1 MYNNLEIL
9 TSGEYSIYS
18 DVFAFGMLMW
28 EIVSRNSR
36 PFGGNLGWIEIASK
50 IKKGKRPTI
59 PIDCPIQ
66 IKNLIER
73 CWNQEAKQR
82 LTMQQIIE
90 YLQNLSKPQN
100 QYVDNSIS
108 QVLNQQK
115 SDSTQQQQQYKE
127 IITSNPNDLN
137 NNNNKKQ
144 TLRMKQ
150 KQNLE
155 IYLKEIGIEI
165 EEDDE
170 EWQQVIDTFVSQKI
184 TPNVLKSVNVEDLE
198 KSFEK
203 LKIAI
208 GFQSQLLAAIKAS
221 KVCVEVEILAF
232 IFLVLTI
239 LLNCCFILFIVN
251 KTIFWKKKIGAEAIT
266 FYFPKL

>member
-1 MYNNLEIL
+1 
-9 TSGEYSIYS
+9 
-18 DVFAFGMLMW
+18 MW
-28 EIVSRNSR
+28 EIASRNSR
-36 PFGGNLGWIEIASK
+36 PFGNAEWFEIASK
-50 IKKGKRPTI
+50 IKKGKRPII
-59 PIDCPIQ
+59 PIDCPMQ

-82 LTMQQIIE
+82 PTMQQIIE
-90 YLQNLSKPQN
+90 YLNKPQN
-100 QYVDNSIS
+100 QYVDNSMS

-115 SDSTQQQQQYKE
+115 SESTQQQQQQYKE
-127 IITSNPNDLN
+127 IIPSNANNL

-155 IYLKEIGIEI
+155 SYLKEIGIEI
-165 EEDDE
+165 EEEDE
-170 EWQQVIDTFVSQKI
+170 ELQQIIDIFVIQRI
-184 TPNVLKSVNVEDLE
+184 TPNVLKTVNVEDLE

-221 KVCVEVEILAF
+221 KVGVEVEILVF
-232 IFLVLTI
+232 V
-239 LLNCCFILFIVN
+239 
-251 KTIFWKKKIGAEAIT
+251 
-266 FYFPKL
+266 